1 MGGDSSCLPAAQ
13 FREGKQATP
22 PARSSCAVPT
32 PEAFV
37 WHTARSCGEAPA
49 KYEVHL
55 YSHWLAIGLGKVAA
69 GRFVLSVPV
78 PSLSPEVVF
87 PPVLAGG
94 FVLSVPAPS
103 VLSPVVA
110 VPVVVFAPSSVV
122 VFAPSAKTNRQRQ
135 TIARNISEATLR
147 TTCESGGEITCKER
161 LIAREYMQICD
172 PLPPPPLLT
181 QLHCRATYS
190 FVPGTRIGGTEKQ
203 ACVLGVARALNEPEH
218 DMNGGDGHSQP
229 IRHHVT
235 PCPPPGARPK
245 PRRRSGRSSGRH
257 GGGGQ
262 TAWEIAGE

>member
-1 MGGDSSCLPAAQ
+1 MWRVRARCVCACVSRAYLQRGGGGEMGGGGVQMGGDSSCLPAAQ

-69 GRFVLSVPV
+69 G
-78 PSLSPEVVF
+78 
-87 PPVLAGG
+87 G

-110 VPVVVFAPSSVV
+110 VPVV

-147 TTCESGGEITCKER
+147 TIP
-161 LIAREYMQICD
+161 AR
-172 PLPPPPLLT
+172 
-181 QLHCRATYS
+181 A
-190 FVPGTRIGGTEKQ
+190 GTEFAK
-203 ACVLGVARALNEPEH
+203 V
-218 DMNGGDGHSQP
+218 S
-229 IRHHVT
+229 
-235 PCPPPGARPK
+235 PK
-245 PRRRSGRSSGRH
+245 NLDF
-257 GGGGQ
+257 
-262 TAWEIAGE
+262 